1 MTMKMKQITEALAH
15 GGTGYSTTLRSLV
28 APVSDFINDLARD
41 QDAWDLEEIESHK
54 TDVWD

>member
-1 MTMKMKQITEALAH
+1 MKMKQITEALAH